1 MWAEEE
7 KAKKALYKIEK
18 KGSKVKIGDDEEMK
32 SDEESEKPQFAQH
45 KPKKHQNLFSRN
57 HAYNDYADE
66 YDEEEDEDEESEDDA
81 DIHRENV
88 FNQQNAFGIPVY
100 AQKVP
105 RYGGGYNN

>member
-7 KAKKALYKIEK
+7 KAKKELYRIQK
-18 KGSKVKIGDDEEMK
+18 KGSKSKITEDEEMK
-32 SDEESEKPQFAQH
+32 SDDEEGEKPQFKFAEQ
-45 KPKKHQNLFSRN
+45 KAKKHQNMFQRN
-57 HAYNDYADE
+57 NHFGDYDDE
-66 YDEEEDEDEESEDDA
+66 YDEEDEESEDEA

-105 RYGGGYNN
+105 RYGGGY